1 MTHIKSLFLGIFL
14 STTAMSIAQA
24 GSLEEDLKTLCAKVE
39 AGTQGETPHVLSL
52 KEAAEIL
59 KNEGYRVTDMDDDSF
74 KIKANGRTLVMF
86 RFDDGDFQLYY
97 GVSGIKVD
105 YKTINEWNRT
115 KRLSRAYIDR
125 VNDPVVESDLQG
137 DVGLTSKQL
146 LSFTKTFVDLTVPKY
161 REFLLENGK

>member
-1 MTHIKSLFLGIFL
+1 MNRIKSIFL
-14 STTAMSIAQA
+14 SVFLSTAALSAAQA
-24 GSLEEDLKTLCAKVE
+24 GTLEADLKALCAKVGS
-39 AGTQGETPHVLSL
+39 GTQSETPRMLSL

-59 KNEGYRVTDMDDDSF
+59 KNEGYRVTDVDDDSF
-74 KIKANGRTLVMF
+74 KIKAIGRTLVMF

-125 VNDPVVESDLQG
+125 VNDPVVESDLPG
-137 DVGLTSKQL
+137 DAGLTATQL
-146 LSFTKTFVDLTVPKY
+146 INFTKTFVDLTVPKY
-161 REFLLENGK
+161 REFLIENGQ